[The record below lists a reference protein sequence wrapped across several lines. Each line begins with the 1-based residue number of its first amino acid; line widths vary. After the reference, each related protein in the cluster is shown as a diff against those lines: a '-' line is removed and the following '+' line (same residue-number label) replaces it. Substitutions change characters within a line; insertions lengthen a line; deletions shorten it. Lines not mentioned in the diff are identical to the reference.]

1 MQTINPVQNT
11 GVIISPVRD
20 SDLKVGSI
28 NPSVFNTA
36 GDWRQF
42 ECDGEWQKDMTISF
56 DTEACMSFTGTN
68 LIATYLNWLM
78 INGYLLAPQMA
89 FLKENGYIGSD
100 GKVMLSPRFTATMSH
115 TTVNGNDFQNVWD
128 SIANDGVVPDSVWPM
143 PTAAINAD
151 SAQAWSL
158 YYANVSADAIA
169 LGKQFLSFFTIPWEW
184 LVSDGSGAS
193 QQQFAQW
200 LEVSPIHIAIAVCN
214 PWNTAS
220 PIAGCGSGAAHGVL
234 LTRVE
239 TGVVNN
245 ILDHYVPFDKQLEA
259 NYTLS
264 YAVRAIVTQIPQIVT
279 PTAPTPAQTVA
290 KELPLLQ
297 QDINNLKYESPAQ
310 RTQDS
315 IKISQILKYLLQ
327 LIGVTIS

>member
-1 MQTINPVQNT
+1 MQTINPGQNT

-184 LVSDGSGAS
+184 LVSALHSSNSHSGSKYHLSISLLRYVIPGILLRLSLDADQVPHMAFCS
-193 QQQFAQW
+193 
-200 LEVSPIHIAIAVCN
+200 LE
-214 PWNTAS
+214 W
-220 PIAGCGSGAAHGVL
+220 
-234 LTRVE
+234 
-239 TGVVNN
+239 
-245 ILDHYVPFDKQLEA
+245 KQA
-259 NYTLS
+259 
-264 YAVRAIVTQIPQIVT
+264 
-279 PTAPTPAQTVA
+279 
-290 KELPLLQ
+290 
-297 QDINNLKYESPAQ
+297 
-310 RTQDS
+310 
-315 IKISQILKYLLQ
+315 
-327 LIGVTIS
+327 